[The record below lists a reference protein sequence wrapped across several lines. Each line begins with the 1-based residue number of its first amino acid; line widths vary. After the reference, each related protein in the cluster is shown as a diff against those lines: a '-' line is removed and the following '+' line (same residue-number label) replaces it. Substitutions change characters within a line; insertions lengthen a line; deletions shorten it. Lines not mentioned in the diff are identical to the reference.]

1 MAPELDQL
9 ARLALVGSEPRW
21 RHNLSLSGNGAAAQT
36 YRSLEGNG
44 SRRLRVP
51 HLRMLMPG
59 HLAPVAVD
67 ALRIRVRERPVA
79 VHVGAAIK
87 WLCSA
92 QDAAGD
98 GVSASYSLSRGWLPP
113 YPETTGYIIPTFLD
127 CATMSDDRNLRER
140 ALRMADWELGVQLES
155 GGIPS
160 GVQTNGASSEQND
173 FVTTAPS
180 VFNTGQVVLGWCRAY
195 QETGD
200 GRYLD
205 AARRA
210 GRFIVDSQDDDGAWR
225 RNLSPIPTSPLRTY
239 KARVAWSLAAL
250 YEATNDK
257 MFSDA
262 AIRALDWTVTQQR
275 PNGYFENAGF
285 DSGQDPL
292 THTIAYCVEG
302 LLEGGVLLGNEAY
315 VVAASRALD
324 ALMRRFEIKGY
335 LAATFDSRWRE
346 TADYECLPGNAQIA
360 RAWLRLYQITQD
372 PRYLSSALKLNRRLK
387 RLQLLAPIGKGI
399 TGGIK
404 ASHPIWGSRG
414 DHYARFTYP
423 NWGVK
428 FFIDSLLLEESLM
441 APLEGREASPW

>member
-1 MAPELDQL
+1 MRRP
-9 ARLALVGSEPRW
+9 
-21 RHNLSLSGNGAAAQT
+21 GAA
-36 YRSLEGNG
+36 Y
-44 SRRLRVP
+44 LRV
-51 HLRMLMPG
+51 LMPG
-59 HLAPVAVD
+59 HLVPVAVD

-79 VHVGAAIK
+79 VHVRAAIE

-127 CATMSDDRNLRER
+127 CAAMDDGPNLRER
-140 ALRMADWELGVQLES
+140 ALRMADWELGVQLDG

-160 GVQTNGASSEQND
+160 GVQTNGAPRRQSDLELA
-173 FVTTAPS
+173 APS

-200 GRYLD
+200 VRYRD
-205 AARRA
+205 AAYRA
-210 GRFIVDSQDDDGAWR
+210 GRFIVESQDDDGAWR
-225 RNLSPIPTSPLRTY
+225 RNLSPIPTALLRTY
-239 KARVAWSLAAL
+239 KARVAWSLVAL
-250 YEATNDK
+250 HEATNEK
-257 MFSDA
+257 EFADA
-262 AIRALDWTVTQQR
+262 AKRALSWVVTQQQ

-285 DSGQDPL
+285 ESGQDPL

-302 LLEGGVLLGNEAY
+302 LLEGGDRLGCDEY
-315 VVAASRALD
+315 VVAAAQALE

-335 LAATFDSRWRE
+335 LSATFDNRWRE
-346 TADYECLPGNAQIA
+346 TASYECLPGNAQIA
-360 RAWLRLYQITQD
+360 RAWLRLYQITRD

-387 RLQLLAPIGKGI
+387 RLQLLAPIGGGI

-404 ASHPIWGSRG
+404 ASHPIWGSRDG
-414 DHYARFTYP
+414 HYARFTYP

-428 FFIDSLLLEESLM
+428 FFIDSLLLEERLM
-441 APLEGREASPW
+441 APLEGREAPPW